1 MIERIIINKKLFAL
15 IVNKNFRKKK
25 GINFFTSDDLTQQVG
40 YMNHPKNYNIQP
52 HLHKKRLTK
61 ILVTTEII
69 IILKGLIR
77 IDFYSLKKK
86 YLFSKKLKEGQI
98 IFLMHGGH
106 GFKVL
111 KDTQMI
117 EVKQGPF
124 KKDSDKV
131 KFLKVDEK
139 KVKYK

>member
-1 MIERIIINKKLFAL
+1 
-15 IVNKNFRKKK
+15 
-25 GINFFTSDDLTQQVG
+25 
-40 YMNHPKNYNIQP
+40 MNHPKNYNIQP

>member
-1 MIERIIINKKLFAL
+1 MIERITINKKLFAL

>member
-1 MIERIIINKKLFAL
+1 MIE
-15 IVNKNFRKKK
+15 
-25 GINFFTSDDLTQQVG
+25 
-40 YMNHPKNYNIQP
+40 NI
-52 HLHKKRLTK
+52 
-61 ILVTTEII
+61 
-69 IILKGLIR
+69 
-77 IDFYSLKKK
+77 
-86 YLFSKKLKEGQI
+86 
-98 IFLMHGGH
+98 